1 MTVESRLAQLRNEVE
16 KGRVELEKLDQ
27 RRQEIYATMLRISGA
42 IQVLQEMRENETS
55 QDRHAEVA

>member
-16 KGRVELEKLDQ
+16 KGRVELEKLEQ